1 MGGVVYAA
9 AEGGAVMRELAY
21 ASTGMLDAG
30 LHELLFACELTAA
43 GGNQEKKPK
52 FGSRSLL

>member
-1 MGGVVYAA
+1 
-9 AEGGAVMRELAY
+9 MRELAY

-43 GGNQEKKPK
+43 GGNQERKPK